1 MGGCDRVAKYPTIK
15 SLCFT
20 QNWPQEDNLSILNSR
35 GKIWFQYLLCVKD
48 SENELNCKIFI
59 KLTLSG
65 LQK

>member
-20 QNWPQEDNLSILNSR
+20 QNLSILNSR

-65 LQK
+65 L